1 MMEKKEKE
9 PELVDFVV
17 TARKYKTT
25 LTEKYKNRKMWH
37 KPFAGDVVS
46 HLPGTVEKLCVSQGQ
61 EVQAGD
67 LLLIL
72 EAMKMYNRV
81 TAPVAGTVVE
91 LAVKEGDKI
100 HKDCLMVRIQP
111 K

>member
-1 MMEKKEKE
+1 MEKKEKE
-9 PELVDFVV
+9 PELVDFIV
-17 TARKYKTT
+17 TACKYKTT
-25 LTEKYKNRKMWH
+25 LTEKYKNRKVWH
-37 KPFAGDVVS
+37 KPFAGDVIS
-46 HLPGTVEKLCVSQGQ
+46 HLPGSVEKLVVSKGQ

-81 TAPVAGTVVE
+81 TAPFAGTVVE
-91 LAVKEGDKI
+91 LEVKEGDKI